1 MFIIYKYSPISTR
14 TKGVCENLFISID
27 IFSFLEVRLEK
38 KIWKFKNYYGSLKNY
53 IAQKLLTI
61 NSLQPPD
68 THTYLCVSRVY
79 ILLMFKSF
87 AWGAIH
93 KVRTQVAGG
102 GSHDESVSVL
112 TGGGGFGPSEYVRI
126 STVYFPFLQIFSIK
140 KKNEND
146 WGNGGFIDI
155 TS

>member
-1 MFIIYKYSPISTR
+1 M
-14 TKGVCENLFISID
+14 
-27 IFSFLEVRLEK
+27 
-38 KIWKFKNYYGSLKNY
+38 
-53 IAQKLLTI
+53 TI

-87 AWGAIH
+87 ALGAIH

-102 GSHDESVSVL
+102 GSHDESVSVR
-112 TGGGGFGPSEYVRI
+112 TGGGGGGGGFGPSEYVRI

-146 WGNGGFIDI
+146 
-155 TS
+155 